1 MFSTKPRAKTEL
13 DFLAAL
19 ERGEVVTQATLS
31 RRIGIAIG
39 LVNALL
45 KRATLKGFVKVRT
58 APYKRYAYYLTPRG
72 FAEKSRL
79 VAEYLEVSLEFFRE
93 ARRQYQDLL
102 WRAEQS
108 GRKRLVLVGGGE
120 LAEIAVL
127 ASRDLGVELVAV
139 VDAETNR
146 SSLFGLPVVRN
157 IDQAA
162 DWDAVIITDSKR
174 PQAVYDEIKGIV
186 DPARL
191 LAPEL
196 LKITLAPSEGL
207 EEGESAA

>member
-1 MFSTKPRAKTEL
+1 VFSTKPRAKTEL

-127 ASRDLGVELVAV
+127 ASRDLGIELVAV

-146 SSLFGLPVVRN
+146 GQLFGLPVVRD
-157 IDQAA
+157 IGQAQG
-162 DWDAVIITDSKR
+162 WDAVVIADSKR
-174 PQAVYDEIKGIV
+174 PQAIYDEIKASV
-186 DPARL
+186 DPVRV

-196 LKITLAPSEGL
+196 LKITVAPPDAL

>member
-1 MFSTKPRAKTEL
+1 VFSTKPRAKTEL

>member
-127 ASRDLGVELVAV
+127 ASRDLGIELVAV

-146 SSLFGLPVVRN
+146 GQLFGLPVVRD
-157 IDQAA
+157 IGQAQG
-162 DWDAVIITDSKR
+162 WDAVVITDSKR
-174 PQAVYDEIKGIV
+174 PQAIYDEIKASV
-186 DPARL
+186 DPVRV

-196 LKITLAPSEGL
+196 LKITVAPPDAL